1 MLLIPLQAVP
11 NQTLGVALSN
21 QNVRLTIY
29 TRNSDLFMDVFV
41 DTTAIIRGIICQNKN
56 RIVRDLYLGFQGDFA
71 FFDTQGDTDPV
82 YTGLASRYALIYLEP
97 SDLPAGVG

>member
-41 DTTAIIRGIICQNKN
+41 DTTAIIRGVICQNKN